1 MMPAQGI
8 ALGRFDLYDI
18 TALLGK
24 QFADI
29 SRSHA
34 GAEFKN
40 VQVSQGNSSCG
51 HDSTK
56 SSEWEIRISLK
67 PRSDAKPL
75 VQKASL
81 LGLIFFSD

>member
-8 ALGRFDLYDI
+8 ALLRFDLHDI

-29 SRSHA
+29 SRSHT

-40 VQVSQGNSSCG
+40 VQVSQGNRSCG

-56 SSEWEIRISLK
+56 SIGWGIRIF
-67 PRSDAKPL
+67 PETTR
-75 VQKASL
+75 
-81 LGLIFFSD
+81 